1 VSKRRRGSDYPSDEE
16 ILAMEIS
23 EDKRLREVGI
33 DPDGDPVEMMV
44 EVRRRYDQL
53 VQEAI
58 VEKAA
63 KSKAPA
69 VFPDSPGKV

>member
-1 VSKRRRGSDYPSDEE
+1 VSKRRRGSDYPSDGE

-33 DPDGDPVEMMV
+33 DPDGDPVEIMV
-44 EVRRRYDQL
+44 EVRRRYDKL

-58 VEKAA
+58 LEKAA
-63 KSKAPA
+63 KLKS
-69 VFPDSPGKV
+69 DSSDKL

>member
-1 VSKRRRGSDYPSDEE
+1 MSKRRRGSDYPSDGE

-33 DPDGDPVEMMV
+33 DPDSDPVEIMV
-44 EVRRRYDQL
+44 EVRRRYDKL

-58 VEKAA
+58 LEKAA
-63 KSKAPA
+63 KLKS
-69 VFPDSPGKV
+69 DSSDKL

>member
-1 VSKRRRGSDYPSDEE
+1 MSKRRRGSDYPSDGE

-33 DPDGDPVEMMV
+33 DPDGDPVEIMV
-44 EVRRRYDQL
+44 EVRRRYDKL

-58 VEKAA
+58 LEKAA
-63 KSKAPA
+63 KLKS
-69 VFPDSPGKV
+69 DSSDKL

>member
-1 VSKRRRGSDYPSDEE
+1 MSKRRRGSDYPSAEE

-33 DPDGDPVEMMV
+33 DPDGDPVEIMV
-44 EVRRRYDQL
+44 EVRRRYDRL

-58 VEKAA
+58 LKQASNVRADASNKL
-63 KSKAPA
+63 
-69 VFPDSPGKV
+69 